1 MKTWVG
7 TESKNFLFQK
17 YFSFLQD
24 FKSLRSHL
32 DLDSLHILFWFLL
45 LMKML
50 GGKKASFT
58 ENKGNFEISVIKM
71 TWNNKNIC

>member
-1 MKTWVG
+1 MGRDRKQQ
-7 TESKNFLFQK
+7 FLVSEIFF
-17 YFSFLQD
+17 FSFLQD

-45 LMKML
+45 LLKML

-71 TWNNKNIC
+71 TWNNKNLC